1 MIKSIMIYDTRIS
14 DSTIPELIRAVEND
28 AAVFASIGPLLGDM
42 LVTCLSLLSYNAVL
56 TTRVPASSHLCE
68 PGHQVIAEDIC
79 TPREL
84 DLLQSDDVGLVSAD
98 LGLQEWPSETSM
110 MNLTKQLFF
119 NHY

>member
-42 LVTCLSLLSYNAVL
+42 LVTCLSYDAIL
-56 TTRVPASSHLCE
+56 TTTFPASSHLCE